1 MCVVIGNRPHDGAR
15 VISRED
21 AQELADEC
29 NMPYL
34 ECCVTTGEGFD
45 EIRDLVKRCAAGENI
60 SYSPRV
66 PEIR

>member
-45 EIRDLVKRCAAGENI
+45 EVMDLVKRCAAGEDI
-60 SYSPRV
+60 SYGPRV